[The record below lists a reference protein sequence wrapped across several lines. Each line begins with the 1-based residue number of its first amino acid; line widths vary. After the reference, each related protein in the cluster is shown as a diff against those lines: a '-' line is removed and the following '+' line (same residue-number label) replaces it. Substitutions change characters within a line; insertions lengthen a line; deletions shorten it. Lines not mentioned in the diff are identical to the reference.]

1 MSSQAMDGDLVILGD
16 VDEIPRPEV
25 LRALRT
31 CPFQAHHNCANL
43 DGSFFYYSYSGYAGD
58 WKAGPKVSVSCC
70 ACWTCPMCAFAA
82 WRHHSFAFC
91 QVSQTCMMHQ
101 QANARLL

>member
-1 MSSQAMDGDLVILGD
+1 MILGD

-31 CPFQAHHNCANL
+31 CPFQAQHNCANL

-58 WKAGPKVSVSCC
+58 WKAGPKVSAPCC
-70 ACWTCPMCAFAA
+70 ARQTHPIRLCSMMAPQPCDYNVNGP
-82 WRHHSFAFC
+82 
-91 QVSQTCMMHQ
+91 QTCMIHQ
-101 QANARLL
+101 QAGSRYL